1 MINAKAVT
9 LDEVLNRNIKLPV
22 CPHVFMRLT
31 TDLKAPT
38 VNNIELVEVLSSDP
52 ALTAKVLKAANSAF
66 YGPTRNIR
74 SVEQAIMRI
83 GYDEVWSIAVAAKG
97 KELFEGAGADA
108 QFLAMLWDHSLKTG
122 VFARALAKRL
132 ISQCQDDAY
141 FTAGILHDF
150 GKLLF
155 AQLDKRYVAST
166 QNGKIHGDDLTRLEQ
181 DMFGTDHATLG
192 GELLKYWKLPDLIV
206 QPVARH
212 HDSDLK
218 TSSPKAMA
226 RVIWSAN
233 QLAHDVEAQ
242 LSIPLELMER
252 AGLSQ
257 QDVVF
262 VATESLRQIAVI
274 RTV

>member
-1 MINAKAVT
+1 MINTKAVT
-9 LDEVLNRNIKLPV
+9 LDDILNRNIKLPV
-22 CPHVFMRLT
+22 CPTVFMRLT

-38 VNNIELVEVLSSDP
+38 IHNIELVEVMSSDP
-52 ALTAKVLKAANSAF
+52 GLTAKVLKAANSAF

-74 SVEQAIMRI
+74 SVEQAIVRI

-97 KELFEGAGADA
+97 KEMFEGAGADA
-108 QFLAMLWDHSLKTG
+108 HFFSMLWDHSLKTG

-155 AQLDKRYVAST
+155 AQLDKRYVAAT
-166 QNGKIHGDDLTRLEQ
+166 RLGQVHGEDLTRLEY

-192 GELLKYWKLPDLIV
+192 GELLKYWKLPELIV
-206 QPVARH
+206 EPVARH

-218 TSSPKAMA
+218 TSSPKRSSELPQRAMA
-226 RVIWSAN
+226 
-233 QLAHDVEAQ
+233 
-242 LSIPLELMER
+242 
-252 AGLSQ
+252 
-257 QDVVF
+257 
-262 VATESLRQIAVI
+262 
-274 RTV
+274 